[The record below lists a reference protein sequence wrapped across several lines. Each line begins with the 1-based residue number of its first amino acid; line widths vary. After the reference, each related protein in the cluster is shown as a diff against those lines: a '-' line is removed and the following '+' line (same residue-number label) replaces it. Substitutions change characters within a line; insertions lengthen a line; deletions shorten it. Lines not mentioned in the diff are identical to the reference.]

1 MRTPRKLPQQAQ
13 TQPATASSPPARTAH
28 GNGMGGLL
36 TDEPLADIARH
47 VQEQLGHATSRERV
61 ESHMNR
67 MIALEKNPVL
77 RLAPSPA
84 KDWVLELARFIA
96 DRETTTTV
104 SNLGRVTLDERLARH
119 VRSVSFLTTPASLN
133 FTVCSFGDDLSIG
146 ISTIYHDLNVIKNLC
161 RILAAQGISGRMN
174 IAGVHVEKG
183 ASA

>member
-1 MRTPRKLPQQAQ
+1 
-13 TQPATASSPPARTAH
+13 
-28 GNGMGGLL
+28 
-36 TDEPLADIARH
+36 LADIARH

>member
-1 MRTPRKLPQQAQ
+1 
-13 TQPATASSPPARTAH
+13 
-28 GNGMGGLL
+28 
-36 TDEPLADIARH
+36 
-47 VQEQLGHATSRERV
+47 
-61 ESHMNR
+61 MNR

-104 SNLGRVTLDERLARH
+104 SNLGRVPLAARLARH

-146 ISTIYHDLNVIKNLC
+146 ISTIYHDLK
-161 RILAAQGISGRMN
+161 GISGRMN

>member
-1 MRTPRKLPQQAQ
+1 
-13 TQPATASSPPARTAH
+13 
-28 GNGMGGLL
+28 
-36 TDEPLADIARH
+36 
-47 VQEQLGHATSRERV
+47 
-61 ESHMNR
+61 
-67 MIALEKNPVL
+67 
-77 RLAPSPA
+77 
-84 KDWVLELARFIA
+84 VLELARFIA

-104 SNLGRVTLDERLARH
+104 SNLGRITLDERLARH